1 MNTKDIFC
9 EVVCNYNNDEGF
21 WTVDAWRTPDENEE
35 TGEVIAAIH
44 EKTGDVFYVNQMAR
58 TSAKAQEII
67 TQKVSEIKAA
77 NRKVTAYTLFG
88 QDAVKAYENSL
99 ADIGKEER
107 RELLRKVLTCDNDIK
122 CRSFASED
130 EKKAYYRGIDDYDG
144 WWDATS
150 VSKEDYDTL
159 KELMEDDR

>member
-21 WTVDAWRTPDENEE
+21 WTVDAWCTPDENEE

-58 TSAKAQEII
+58 TSAKAQEVI

-99 ADIGKEER
+99 ADIEKGER
-107 RELLRKVLTCDNDIK
+107 CELLRKVLTCDNDLRE
-122 CRSFASED
+122 RSFASED
-130 EKKAYYRGIDDYDG
+130 EKRAYYRGIDDYDG

-159 KELMEDDR
+159 KELMEEE